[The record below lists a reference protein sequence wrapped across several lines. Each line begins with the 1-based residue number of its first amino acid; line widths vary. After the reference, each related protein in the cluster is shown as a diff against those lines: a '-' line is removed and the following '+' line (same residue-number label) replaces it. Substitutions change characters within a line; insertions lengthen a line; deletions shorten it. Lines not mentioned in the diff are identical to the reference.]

1 MRIATPAQV
10 ARRLDRS
17 ISWRKK
23 ELTQQKFIADSASSV
38 DSYVLRRSGITLLY
52 AHWEGFIKDASH
64 IYLKYL
70 SNTPLELTRL
80 KPCFVALALGGEI
93 KLAGR
98 ANKTSSHAL
107 LVEKFLLIDT
117 PPYLQQRIP
126 WKNVIS
132 TRSNLKSEV
141 LREIAAA
148 LGLDY
153 SPFELKEKAV
163 IDRLVH
169 FRNSVAHGE
178 GQSIS
183 EEDYNTLHT
192 ETIDLLNKFRDSIE
206 DAAYHDRH
214 LR

>member
-23 ELTQQKFIADSASSV
+23 ELTRQKFLTESASSV
-38 DSYVLRRSGITLLY
+38 DSDILRRSGVTLLY
-52 AHWEGFIKDASH
+52 AHWEGFIKDASQ

-70 SNTPLELTRL
+70 SNTPLELSRL
-80 KPCFVALALGGEI
+80 KPCFVALAMGGEI
-93 KLAGR
+93 KEAGR
-98 ANKTSSHAL
+98 ANKTSSHIQ
-107 LVEKFLLIDT
+107 LVEKFRRIESQSY
-117 PPYLQQRIP
+117 PQQRIP

-163 IDRLVH
+163 IDRLVN

-178 GQSIS
+178 GQAIS
-183 EEDYNTLHT
+183 TVDYGVLHS
-192 ETIDLLNKFRDSIE
+192 ETIELLNIFRDSIE
-206 DAAYHDRH
+206 DAAYHDKH